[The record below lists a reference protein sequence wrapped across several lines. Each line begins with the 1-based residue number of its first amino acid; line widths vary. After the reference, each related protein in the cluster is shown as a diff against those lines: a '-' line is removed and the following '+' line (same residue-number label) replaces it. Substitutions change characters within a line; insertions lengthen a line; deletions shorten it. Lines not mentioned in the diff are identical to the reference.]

1 MVFQVSGSP
10 SGVLETSKG
19 LVDSYG
25 GGNTGSLRPL
35 FDKGSVTHD
44 FCRPVFMGAA
54 EIGGSET
61 LVNRGF
67 WEGAFPP
74 PSLLKNPFRVAVAT
88 FFVAVATSLI
98 LLWCGK
104 NWG

>member
-1 MVFQVSGSP
+1 
-10 SGVLETSKG
+10 
-19 LVDSYG
+19 
-25 GGNTGSLRPL
+25 
-35 FDKGSVTHD
+35 
-44 FCRPVFMGAA
+44 MGAA

-61 LVNRGF
+61 LVDRGF
-67 WEGAFPP
+67 WEGGISAAV
-74 PSLLKNPFRVAVAT
+74 PSEEPIHVAVAT